1 MAKIA
6 EAATA
11 VPAFTAARS
20 RGRAEHKSPAG
31 VEPDGRTTPRSV
43 LDGRAGR
50 LLPGVGLSVLVA
62 SAATGAARVV
72 PLGSG
77 PVLGIVLGLVLGA
90 LIGPRAR
97 LRPGVSKASS
107 VFLRGAVVL
116 LGAALPLGA
125 VVSEGAATLPVI
137 LITLGGCLLAALL
150 LGRRLRIDSTLRRL
164 VGVGTGICG
173 ASAIAAVA
181 PVIEAGELDVG
192 YAVATIFLFNV
203 LAVLAFPPLGHALGL
218 SRHAFGVFAG
228 TAVNDLSSVVAAA
241 GAYGGNALHTAV
253 IVKLTRTLMIVPV
266 SLFFA
271 HRHRK
276 TGGDA
281 HAGTVPEASPPVR
294 TSRVARLGRIRTA
307 KLVPPYLLAFL
318 MLAGLCAIGI
328 VPRGAAGAVTVVA
341 TWMITVALSAV
352 GLSIDIAALRRAGP
366 RPIMLGTVLWIIV
379 SVLSLAAHAAGLA

>member
-20 RGRAEHKSPAG
+20 HGRAEHTAPAR
-31 VEPDGRTTPRSV
+31 VEPDGRSTTRS
-43 LDGRAGR
+43 LRDGGIGR
-50 LLPGVGLSVLVA
+50 LLPGVGLSVSVA
-62 SAATGAARVV
+62 AAATGGARVV

-77 PVLGIVLGLVLGA
+77 PVLGVVLGLAVGA

-107 VFLRGAVVL
+107 VFLRGAVVV
-116 LGAALPLGA
+116 LGAAVPLGA

-137 LITLGGCLLAALL
+137 VITLGGCHLAARL
-150 LGRRLRIDSTLRRL
+150 LGRRLGIDSTLRRL

-181 PVIEAGELDVG
+181 PVIEAGELEVG

-218 SRHAFGVFAG
+218 SRRAFGVFAG
-228 TAVNDLSSVVAAA
+228 TAVNDLSSVVATA
-241 GAYGGNALHTAV
+241 GVYGGSALHTAI

-266 SLFFA
+266 CLVFG

-276 TGGDA
+276 ARGDA
-281 HAGTVPEASPPVR
+281 HAGIVPEVGPRVR
-294 TSRVARLGRIRTA
+294 TSRADRLGRIRTVN
-307 KLVPPYLLAFL
+307 LVPWYLVAFL

-328 VPRGAAGAVTVVA
+328 VPRGAAGAVSVVA

-352 GLSIDIAALRRAGP
+352 GLSIDIGALRRAGP
-366 RPIMLGTVLWIIV
+366 RPIMLGAALWIV
-379 SVLSLAAHAAGLA
+379 VALLSLAAHAAGVA

>member
-6 EAATA
+6 EAATP
-11 VPAFTAARS
+11 VPAFTAAP
-20 RGRAEHKSPAG
+20 RARPERKAPAG
-31 VEPDGRTTPRSV
+31 IEPDRRRPPRSL

-62 SAATGAARVV
+62 FAATVGARVV
-72 PLGSG
+72 PFGSG
-77 PVLGIVLGLVLGA
+77 PVLGVVLGLGLGA

-107 VFLRGAVVL
+107 VFLRGAVVV

-125 VVSEGAATLPVI
+125 VVSEGAATPPVI
-137 LITLGGCLLAALL
+137 LITLSGCLLAARL
-150 LGRRLRIDSTLRRL
+150 LGRRLAIDSTLRRL
-164 VGVGTGICG
+164 IGVGTGICG

-181 PVIEAGELDVG
+181 PVIESGELEVA

-203 LAVLAFPPLGHALGL
+203 LAVLAFPLLGHALGL

-241 GAYGGNALHTAV
+241 GAYGANSLHTAV

-266 SLFFA
+266 CLVLA
-271 HRHRK
+271 HRHR
-276 TGGDA
+276 GR
-281 HAGTVPEASPPVR
+281 VR
-294 TSRVARLGRIRTA
+294 TV

-318 MLAGLCAIGI
+318 TLAGLCAIGI
-328 VPRGAAGAVTVVA
+328 IPRGAAGAVSMVA

-366 RPIMLGTVLWIIV
+366 RPIVLGASLWIIV
-379 SVLSLAAHAAGLA
+379 SLLSLAAHAAGLA